1 MTAIVTPPFPVFV
14 DADGLPLEGG
24 FIYIGVA
31 NLDPVSNPL
40 AVFWD
45 SALTVPAAQPLR
57 TEAGVIVRNGA
68 PAAVYVGADYSIA
81 VHDSNNEQIST
92 VEVASGLPA
101 TAGSITLASGESL
114 TAQAGAS
121 IDLEDGATMTVGDA
135 TGVGVLVTVA
145 SNARIVGSLIPNVDD
160 TNDLGASNRRWGAIY
175 STSLTTDVVQ
185 VDTSVIP
192 VTGGTEVIGTN
203 AVPFDTVVSQSV
215 RAKDVATYSTTAPAS
230 SADLVKR
237 TALTSILATCVQTST
252 TATPALAAEANYN
265 VASVT
270 RNSAGNYTITFSH
283 AIGSSGVRA
292 GFVVCRDD
300 GFHAAVNCGTT
311 SANVII
317 RDGSGHTLTDSAF
330 NFFALGNPNVTDP
343 IA

>member
-24 FIYIGVA
+24 FIYIGIA

-45 SALTVPAAQPLR
+45 AALTIPASQPLR
-57 TEAGVIVRNGA
+57 TEAGVIVRSGA

-185 VDTSVIP
+185 VETSVIP

-203 AVPFDTVVSQSV
+203 AVPFDAVVSQSV

-237 TALTSILATCVQTST
+237 TALTSVLATCVQTST
-252 TATPALAAEANYN
+252 TATPALASEANYN
-265 VASVT
+265 VASIT
-270 RNSAGNYTITFSH
+270 RNSAGNYTVNFAN

-292 GFVVCRDD
+292 AIACARDD
-300 GFHAAVNCGTT
+300 DYHVAVNCGTGQ
-311 SANVII
+311 ANVII
-317 RDGSGHTLTDSAF
+317 RATSGHALTDAAF
-330 NFFALGNPNVTDP
+330 NLIVIGNPNVTDP